1 VTFPED
7 RAPDDLPGG
16 LPHTPRLDEL
26 IRAELIVPIRSSS
39 GESPEPERVPID
51 GMRHG
56 TDEDGRFL
64 AAFSSPAAFEQLG
77 PPRSDRIVVP
87 AQHFFA
93 MAEKAGERVVV
104 DAGSTERIE
113 VTPELAAY
121 LAAGVDP
128 NAPDALRARS
138 PLGAV
143 SQLDAPDEVPE
154 PFGTQ
159 MRIELQSLPQVERAW
174 LLRRGG
180 SWTIGIQQHPEAQL
194 ADFDEVRNRL
204 HAIATEQLG
213 SRQQLAVTDLRAPAL
228 RERYDSV
235 SAPFYVRRVPK
246 GGFLSRI
253 FGGD

>member
-26 IRAELIVPIRSSS
+26 IRSELIVPIRSSS
-39 GESPEPERVPID
+39 GDTPDPERVPVE

-56 TDEDGRFL
+56 TDDSGRFL
-64 AAFSSPAAFEQLG
+64 AAFSSAAAFNELG
-77 PPRSDRIVVP
+77 PPNSDTIVVP
-87 AQHFFA
+87 ARNLFA
-93 MAEKAGERVVV
+93 LAEKTGERVVV

-113 VTPELAAY
+113 VSPELASY
-121 LAAGVDP
+121 LAAGIDP

-143 SQLDAPDEVPE
+143 SQLDAPAEVPE

-159 MRIELQSLPQVERAW
+159 LRIELQSLPQVERAW

-204 HAIATEQLG
+204 HAIATEHLG

-235 SAPFYVRRVPK
+235 SAPFYVRRVPR